1 MSRLN
6 YQLILN
12 LRFKGR
18 GTIFLR
24 LIFLCKKKKWKDSW
38 KDISEMYFKQFFP
51 DDYIDVPNKKS

>member
-18 GTIFLR
+18 GTNFLR
-24 LIFLCKKKKWKDSW
+24 LIFLIKKKWKDSW

-51 DDYIDVPNKKS
+51 EDYIDVCNKKS